1 MKKCV
6 SVLMIV
12 LLVATSLFAA
22 GTKEQSGAAKIGVS
36 MPTQSLQRW
45 NQDGGANMKQQLEAA
60 GYQVDLQYAGGI
72 MISQLR

>member
-1 MKKCV
+1 MKKKCV

-45 NQDGGANMKQQLEAA
+45 NQDGPT
-60 GYQVDLQYAGGI
+60 
-72 MISQLR
+72 